1 MTTSLEEILSE
12 AMSLEEAQE
21 RLNIPYEEE
30 GRLIS
35 PFRLLGGRPSTPRAE
50 IIEGYRARC
59 AESASNLESE
69 SDTERISA
77 EEQIRDYRAAYLI
90 IKDYWDAL
98 DSTAAGSE

>member
-1 MTTSLEEILSE
+1 MRTPTLEELLSE

-21 RLNIPYEEE
+21 RLNIPYEED
-30 GRLIS
+30 GKYIS
-35 PFRLLGGRPSTPRAE
+35 PFRLLGGKPSTPREE

-59 AESASNLESE
+59 AESASNLDST

-90 IKDYWDAL
+90 VKDYWGTLDA
-98 DSTAAGSE
+98 TA